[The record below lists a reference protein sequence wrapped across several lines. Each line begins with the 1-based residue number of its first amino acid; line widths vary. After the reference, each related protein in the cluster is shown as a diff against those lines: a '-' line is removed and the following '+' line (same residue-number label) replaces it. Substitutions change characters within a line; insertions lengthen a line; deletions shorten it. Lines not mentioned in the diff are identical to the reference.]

1 MPATRDYYEIL
12 SVERGASE
20 DDIKRAYRRL
30 AMKYHPD
37 RNPGDAEAE
46 TNFKEAAEA
55 YEVLSDA
62 SKRQRYDQFGHE
74 GLRGAGGPATHDFS
88 RMHVEDIFS
97 MFNDIFSGGGVG
109 GGRARGRRQ
118 GVARG
123 YDLETEVT
131 VTLEEVL
138 HGCEKGVEFSRLD
151 ICQECDGSGAAP
163 GTTPETCGTCA
174 GQGRV
179 MQQGLGG
186 MFRIAT
192 ACPHCGGT
200 GQRITDPCKI
210 CRGKGRVPTKRDLTI
225 TIPPGSLHGQV
236 MRVRGEGEP
245 PPPEISPKGEGV
257 RGDLHVVVRVLPHDV
272 FQRDADMLLLEM
284 PISFAQAALGAEVT
298 IPTLE
303 GSTVIKIPAGTQHG
317 KVFKASGQGVPNIRS
332 GLQGDLMVMVKIEVP
347 RKLGEK
353 QRKLLEEYA
362 ETEDVSVMPESESFW
377 KKIKDVFG
385 G

>member
-12 SVERGASE
+12 GVEKGASD

-46 TNFKEAAEA
+46 AAFKEAAEA
-55 YEVLSDA
+55 YEVLSDTQ
-62 SKRQRYDQFGHE
+62 KRQRYDQFGHE

-97 MFNDIFSGGGVG
+97 MFNDIFGGGGIGG
-109 GGRARGRRQ
+109 GGRGRQR

-131 VTLEEVL
+131 ITLEDVL
-138 HGCEKGVEFSRLD
+138 HGTEKGVEFSRLD
-151 ICQECDGSGAAP
+151 ICDECSGSGAEP
-163 GTTPETCGTCA
+163 GTTPEQCGTCG

-192 ACPHCGGT
+192 ACPHCNGT
-200 GQRITDPCKI
+200 GQRITHPCKS
-210 CRGKGRVPTKRDLTI
+210 CRGKGRVPTKRNLTV

-245 PPPEISPKGEGV
+245 PAPEQSPSGDGV
-257 RGDLHVVVRVLPHDV
+257 RGDLHVVVRVKPHDV
-272 FQRDADMLLLEM
+272 FQRDGDMLLLEM
-284 PISFAQAALGAEVT
+284 PISFTQAALGAEIE

-303 GSTVIKIPAGTQHG
+303 EKTTITVPSGTQHG
-317 KVFKASGQGVPNIRS
+317 KVFKARGHGVPNIR
-332 GLQGDLMVMVKIEVP
+332 GGGRGDLMVVVRIEVP
-347 RKLGEK
+347 RKVTDK